1 MVSKKWREM
10 MRLKHFFIVLIMI
23 MWSSVSMAATATLI
37 ADTKSGFILSSRNP
51 NTKIFPASLT
61 KVMTLYMAFEALE
74 EGLLKMEDELPVS
87 VKASRQPKSKMYL
100 KAGTTITVED
110 AIMALIIKSAN
121 DAAVV
126 LAEGLAPSEEEFAAM
141 MTKTA
146 RELGM
151 HNTTFKN
158 ASGLHNKDQITTA
171 KDMAI
176 MTIALINH
184 HPKYYKLFSKKSFKF
199 KFNGKTINSHNEI
212 VRSYK
217 GGEGLKTGFIS
228 AAGYNIISTAKR
240 GDNRLVSVVLGYNST
255 RARDKKAVSLL
266 NKGFKMIIKQ
276 KSLASKSGKEL
287 KNNPLSKNAL
297 VAKPN
302 KQSYLPI
309 MAKSIQETK
318 NIVLAS
324 AQTPTD
330 DRVLGVAYLDIEDF
344 TTTGQGDGAKTWA
357 IQVGAFHSQ
366 KLALRVANEAVASL
380 RLKDKSV
387 KTPQA
392 GEWYR
397 SRIFGFESKKEADNA
412 CRKARSQKMQCMSI
426 APIS

>member
-1 MVSKKWREM
+1 
-10 MRLKHFFIVLIMI
+10 
-23 MWSSVSMAATATLI
+23 
-37 ADTKSGFILSSRNP
+37 
-51 NTKIFPASLT
+51 
-61 KVMTLYMAFEALE
+61 
-74 EGLLKMEDELPVS
+74 
-87 VKASRQPKSKMYL
+87 MYL

-126 LAEGLAPSEEEFAAM
+126 LAESLAPSEEEFAVM

-151 HNTTFKN
+151 NSTTFKN
-158 ASGLHNKDQITTA
+158 ASGLHNQDQITTA

-184 HPKYYKLFSKKSFKF
+184 HPEYYKLFSKKSFKF
-199 KFNGKTINSHNEI
+199 KFNGKTINSHNEV

-240 GDNRLVSVVLGYNST
+240 GDNRLVSIVLGYNST
-255 RARDKKAVSLL
+255 RTRDQKAVSLL

-276 KSLASKSGKEL
+276 KSLANKSGKEP

-309 MAKSIQETK
+309 MAKSIQDTK
-318 NIVLAS
+318 NIVLAHP
-324 AQTPTD
+324 QYL
-330 DRVLGVAYLDIEDF
+330 VLKFYIRLIL
-344 TTTGQGDGAKTWA
+344 TTIDYKT
-357 IQVGAFHSQ
+357 S
-366 KLALRVANEAVASL
+366 
-380 RLKDKSV
+380 
-387 KTPQA
+387 
-392 GEWYR
+392 
-397 SRIFGFESKKEADNA
+397 
-412 CRKARSQKMQCMSI
+412 
-426 APIS
+426 

>member
-1 MVSKKWREM
+1 MKHLKVFFAAVIM
-10 MRLKHFFIVLIMI
+10 MF
-23 MWSSVSMAATATLI
+23 WSATSLGGTATLI
-37 ADTKSGFILSSRNP
+37 ADTKSGFILSSRNA
-51 NTKIFPASLT
+51 NVKNYPASLT

-74 EGLLKMEDELPVS
+74 EGLLKMDDKLPVS

-100 KAGTTITVED
+100 KAGSTITVEE

-126 LAEGLAPSEEEFAAM
+126 LAESLAPSEEEFAVM

-151 HNTTFKN
+151 DSTTFKN
-158 ASGLHNKDQITTA
+158 ASGLHHPDQKTTA
-171 KDMAI
+171 RDMAV
-176 MTIALINH
+176 MTMALINH
-184 HPKYYKLFSKKSFKF
+184 HPEYYKLFSKKSFKF

-276 KSLASKSGKEL
+276 KSLASKSGKAL
-287 KNNPLSKNAL
+287 KNNPLGKNAL
-297 VAKPN
+297 ISKPN

-309 MAKSIQETK
+309 MAKSIQDTK

-324 AQTPTD
+324 SQTPTD
-330 DRVLGVAYLDIEDF
+330 DRVLGVGYLDVEDF

-366 KLALRVANEAVASL
+366 KLALRVANEAVATL
-380 RLKDKSV
+380 RLKDKTV

-392 GEWYR
+392 EEWFR
-397 SRIFGFESKKEADNA
+397 SRIFGFENKKEADNA
-412 CRKARSQKMQCMSI
+412 CQKLLSQKMQCMSI
-426 APIS
+426 APVS

>member
-1 MVSKKWREM
+1 
-10 MRLKHFFIVLIMI
+10 MRLKLFFVLLIMI
-23 MWSSVSMAATATLI
+23 LWSGVSMAATATLI

-61 KVMTLYMAFEALE
+61 KVMTLYLTFEALE
-74 EGLLKMEDELPVS
+74 EGLIKMDDKLPVS
-87 VKASRQPKSKMYL
+87 VKASRQPKSKLYL
-100 KAGTTITVED
+100 KAGTTITVEE
-110 AIMALIIKSAN
+110 AVMALIIKSAN

-126 LAEGLAPSEEEFAAM
+126 LAESLAPSEEEFAVM

-151 HNTTFKN
+151 NSTTFKN
-158 ASGLHNKDQITTA
+158 ASGLHNKDQVTTA
-171 KDMAI
+171 RDMAV

-199 KFNGKTINSHNEI
+199 NGKTIYSHNEI

-255 RARDKKAVSLL
+255 RARDRKAVNLL

-276 KSLASKSGKEL
+276 KSLASKSGKAL
-287 KNNPLSKNAL
+287 KNNPLGKNAL

-309 MAKSIQETK
+309 MAKSIQDTK

-330 DRVLGVAYLDIEDF
+330 DRVLGVGYLDVEDF

-366 KLALRVANEAVASL
+366 KLALRVANEAVAAL
-380 RLKDKSV
+380 RLKDKTV

-392 GEWYR
+392 EEWFR
-397 SRIFGFESKKEADNA
+397 SRIFGFETKKEADNA
-412 CRKARSQKMQCMSI
+412 CQKLRSQKMQCMSI
-426 APIS
+426 APVL

>member
-1 MVSKKWREM
+1 MT
-10 MRLKHFFIVLIMI
+10 HFKTFFVLFALIL
-23 MWSSVSMAATATLI
+23 WSGISMAATSTLI
-37 ADTKSGFILSSRNP
+37 ADTKSGFILSSRNA
-51 NTKIFPASLT
+51 NVKNYPASLT
-61 KVMTLYMAFEALE
+61 KVMTLYLTFEALE
-74 EGLLKMEDELPVS
+74 EGLLKMDDELPVS
-87 VKASRQPKSKMYL
+87 VKASRQPKSKLYL
-100 KAGTTITVED
+100 KAGTTITVEE

-126 LAEGLAPSEEEFAAM
+126 LAESLAPSEEEFAVM

-151 HNTTFKN
+151 SNTTFKN
-158 ASGLHNKDQITTA
+158 ASGLHNPEQITTA

-184 HPKYYKLFSKKSFKF
+184 HPKYYKLFGKKSF
-199 KFNGKTINSHNEI
+199 KFNGKTIYSHNEI

-255 RARDKKAVSLL
+255 RARDKKAVNLL

-276 KSLASKSGKEL
+276 KSLASKSGKEP
-287 KNNPLSKNAL
+287 KNNPLKKNAL

-330 DRVLGVAYLDIEDF
+330 DRVLGVGYLDIEDF

-366 KLALRVANEAVASL
+366 KLALRVANEAVATL
-380 RLKDKSV
+380 RLKDKTV

-392 GEWYR
+392 EEWYR

-412 CRKARSQKMQCMSI
+412 CKKLRAQKMQCMSI
-426 APIS
+426 APVL